1 MLAGTI
7 GSRPTGDAKR
17 MPGRGRM
24 SSISCGSS
32 ATKCGCR
39 RPTPGGRSSAAR
51 RASPT
56 SSASCRARAAKPSGC
71 SRITTR
77 APTRP
82 GPADDAFGVA
92 VSLEAARV
100 IAATADRQWTTYVLV
115 TDAEEEGLM
124 GAAALMSDAAVRDH
138 LAAYI
143 NVEST
148 GSSGPAMLFETGPGN
163 PWLIRPW
170 ARRAAHPRGGSFAT
184 RDLQAASQRHR
195 LLDPEAARDPRA

>member
-1 MLAGTI
+1 
-7 GSRPTGDAKR
+7 
-17 MPGRGRM
+17 MPGHARM
-24 SSISCGSS
+24 SSISCGSL

-51 RASPT
+51 RASPNIIGVLPGT
-56 SSASCRARAAKPSGC
+56 RREGIGLLSHYDSRAD
-71 SRITTR
+71 T
-77 APTRP
+77 P
-82 GPADDAFGVA
+82 GAGDDAFGVA

-100 IAATADRQWTTYVLV
+100 IAATANRQWTTYVLF

-148 GSSGPAMLFETGPGN
+148 GGSGPSMLFETGQAIPG
-163 PWLIRPW
+163 
-170 ARRAAHPRGGSFAT
+170 
-184 RDLQAASQRHR
+184 
-195 LLDPEAARDPRA
+195 